1 MKAGNR
7 DLLVLSK
14 SASLNNDSFQHELEQ
29 LNSLLFNIENLQSF
43 CAAHEIIDVNK
54 YKVIKKFHLIQ
65 QIIREKALKPF
76 VFIFNKN

>member
-14 SASLNNDSFQHELEQ
+14 KASFNEDALQHELDQ

-43 CAAHEIIDVNK
+43 CTAHEIIDVNK

>member
-14 SASLNNDSFQHELEQ
+14 NASLSDDSLKHELEI
-29 LNSLLFNIENLQSF
+29 LNTLLFNVENLHSF
-43 CAAHEIIDVNK
+43 CTAHEIIDVNK
-54 YKVIKKFHLIQ
+54 YKVIKKIHLIQ